1 MSAIYPSEPPSI
13 RFAQFNASLN
23 RRAEG
28 QLINDLANPDAA
40 TPGTAQARTVA
51 EIIQRN
57 NPDVVQV
64 EEFDYFS
71 ADPAEAVKLFVQN
84 YLNVGQ
90 GAEPVDYPY
99 FYIAPSNTG
108 IPSGFDLDNN
118 GTIAS
123 SPDQPSYGNDSFGFG
138 NYPGQF
144 GMLLLSKYP
153 IDISNVR
160 TFQTFLWQDMPGSLL
175 PTIQLPGASEPWY
188 SLEEQAVL
196 RLSSKSHW
204 DVPIQI
210 DGKTIHALVSH
221 PTPPTFDGAEDRNGK
236 RNHDEI
242 RFWSDYVTPGKGGYI
257 YDDQGRTGQLAAD
270 ASFVII
276 GDQNADPKDGD
287 SYQNAI
293 LQLLENPLTNTSM
306 TPSSAGGLDA
316 AARQGRLNAEQ
327 TGNPAFDTADFND
340 NAPGNLRTDYVL
352 PSRDLKIT
360 DAQVF
365 WPTSDDPLFRLAGDF
380 NPSVPPEGFPASDHR
395 LVWVDVMPTV
405 DVSRKSVSNIEFLG
419 QATLPTGTLF
429 QDTEVGGLSGI
440 TYDASQ
446 QVYYSISDDRSEQNS
461 ARFYTLKLDL
471 SDGKL
476 DESDLQFED
485 ITTLKNAAGQ
495 PFASR
500 SLDPEGITLTN
511 GKLYISSEG
520 DANQLI
526 DPFVNQFGLD
536 GQQLTELP
544 VDAKFLPTADQSSG
558 IRNNLAFESLTVTPD
573 QRYLYTATENALYQD
588 GSAATLDDESPAR
601 IIRYNLQTGEVD
613 KEFLYLTDAVADAPI
628 PATSFSTNG
637 LVDLFALDNN
647 GNLLALERAFS
658 NGVGNTIKLY
668 QVSLQNTTDLK
679 DIDALADLEVDAVAE
694 KTLLLDFSTLGLP
707 LDNIEGLTFGPRL
720 PDGRQSL
727 IVVSDNNFSDTQ
739 FTQVLAFALD
749 LQTTPAVAPITET
762 PALDRLD
769 ADADAD
775 DPAIYVNPLDSSKSL
790 VITALKDGGLAV
802 YDLDGQEVQR
812 IAPADIRFNNVDLV
826 YGFMLGG
833 EKVDLAVASDRR
845 NDTLAVWSIDPT
857 TQRLTNITSSS
868 LSDPSASIFGID
880 DGAQSA
886 YGLATYTSPVNGKSY
901 AFVSERDADRIAQ
914 LELIDNGKGQVDVKL
929 VRTLRVPIPAGG
941 ELEDAQVEGMV
952 ADRELGYLYVG
963 QENVGIWKF
972 QAEPNAEV
980 MGRLIEPVKPDG
992 DVITADVE
1000 GLTIYY
1006 GQNGSG
1012 YLLASSQGDSSYAAF
1027 SREGNN
1033 DYLGSFVIDDG
1044 SGEIDGVEE
1053 SDGADVTSVA
1063 LGTQFPNGLLVVH
1076 DGSNEP
1082 AQVAVDD
1089 GEVQNYSTNFKF
1101 LPWDS
1106 VAKSFTP
1113 ALAIG
1118 SDYNPRQPQPN
1129 SLLGVASGDTT
1140 QTSTVLWAQSSI
1152 VGAVEFEYS
1161 IMPDFEYIFGYNSAT
1176 ATDPNLP
1183 VKLEF
1188 GGLTPGQIYYYRA
1201 TDAAGAT
1208 ATGQFKTSNAIEM
1221 PAGFRFGVAGDWRGE
1236 LSPYPAIAN
1245 ADKRN
1250 LELFIELGDTIYSD
1264 FESPILP
1271 GVQQAETLDEFRLK
1285 HREVYDSRFGLNTW
1299 NDLRKSVSVLSMIDD
1314 HEVVNDFEGGEDLS
1328 TASAADQALFG
1339 ATSGLVNDSP
1349 LYHNG
1354 LQAFQDY
1361 NPIQDRFYGETGD
1374 ARTAGE
1380 RQLYRYNTYGNDAAT
1395 FLLDARSF
1403 RDAELPAVTNL
1414 SDLTQVGTFLARSF
1428 DPSRTLLGNQQ
1439 LSDLKRDLLAADQ
1452 AGVTW
1457 KFVLVPEPIQ
1467 NLGVLAAGDRFE
1479 GYAAER
1485 TELLKYIDNN
1495 QIDNVV
1501 FIAADVHGTLV
1512 NNLTYQ
1518 TALGQAQIATN
1529 AFEITTGSVAFD
1541 APFGQTVAEL
1551 GTQVGLVTP
1560 EQKAFYDALPVA
1572 NDADSLVNDKDDF
1585 IKQLTNSGLNS
1596 LGYDPLG
1603 LNANLPQADG
1613 LIKATLL
1620 QGDYLATHTFG
1631 WTEFDIDQATQK
1643 LTVTTYGV
1651 KNYTETELL
1660 KDPSAITGLMPNVVS
1675 QFEVLPV

>member
-1 MSAIYPSEPPSI
+1 MPAIYSSEPPAI

-28 QLINDLANPDAA
+28 QLVNDLANPDAN
-40 TPGTAQARTVA
+40 TPGTAQAKTVA
-51 EIIQRN
+51 EIIQRDH
-57 NPDVVQV
+57 PDVVQV
-64 EEFDYFS
+64 EEFDYFA
-71 ADPAEAVKLFVQN
+71 ADPASAVELFLKN
-84 YLNVGQ
+84 YLNVSQ
-90 GAEPVDYPY
+90 NGAEPIDYPY

-108 IPSGFDLDNN
+108 TPSGFDLDNN
-118 GTIAS
+118 GVIAS
-123 SPDQPSYGNDSFGFG
+123 SPDQPGYGNDSFGFG

-153 IDISNVR
+153 IDLPNVR
-160 TFQTFLWQDMPGSLL
+160 TFQTFLWQDMPDSLL
-175 PTIQLPGASEPWY
+175 PTIQTPGASEPWY
-188 SLEEQAVL
+188 SPEEQAAL

-236 RNHDEI
+236 RNYDEI

-257 YDDQGRTGQLAAD
+257 YDDQGRIGQLAAD
-270 ASFVII
+270 SSFVIM

-293 LQLLENPLTNTSM
+293 LQLLDNPLTNTSV
-306 TPSSAGGLDA
+306 TPASAGGVDA
-316 AARQGRLNAEQ
+316 ALRQGRANLQQ

-352 PSRDLKIT
+352 PSKDLKIT
-360 DAQVF
+360 GAEVF
-365 WPTSDDPLFRLAGDF
+365 WPTPADPLFRLAGDF
-380 NPSVPPEGFPASDHR
+380 DASFPPEGFPASDHR

-405 DVSRKSVSNIEFLG
+405 DVSRKSVSTIEFLG
-419 QATLPTGTLF
+419 EVTLPTGIIF

-446 QVYYSISDDRSEQNS
+446 QVYYSISDDRSEKNP
-461 ARFYTLKLDL
+461 ARFYTLNIDL
-471 SDGKL
+471 SDGTL
-476 DESDLQFED
+476 DSGDVQFQAV
-485 ITTLKNAAGQ
+485 TTLKNAEQQ

-500 SLDPEGITLTN
+500 SLDPEGITLVDR
-511 GKLYISSEG
+511 KLYISSEG

-526 DPFVNQFGLD
+526 NPFVNQFGLD
-536 GQQLTELP
+536 GQQLAELP
-544 VDAKFLPTADQSSG
+544 VDAKFLPTADRTSG

-573 QRYLYTATENALYQD
+573 QRYLYAATENALYQD
-588 GSAATLDDESPAR
+588 GSAATLENESPSR

-613 KEFLYLTDAVADAPI
+613 KEILYLTDAVPNAPV
-628 PATSFSTNG
+628 PATGFSTNG

-658 NGVGNTIKLY
+658 DGVGNTIKLY
-668 QVSLQNTTDLK
+668 QVSLQNTTDLQ
-679 DIDALADLEVDAVAE
+679 DIDALGDLEVDAVAE

-707 LDNIEGLTFGPRL
+707 LDNIEGLTFGPTL

-727 IVVSDNNFSDTQ
+727 VVVSDNNFSSSQ

-749 LQTTPAVAPITET
+749 LQTTLAVAPITET
-762 PALDRLD
+762 PSLDRLET
-769 ADADAD
+769 DADAD
-775 DPAIYVNPLDSSKSL
+775 DPAIYVNPLDSGKSL

-812 IAPADIRFNNVDLV
+812 IAPDDIRFNNVDLV

-833 EKVDLAVASDRR
+833 KKVDLAVASDRR
-845 NDTLAVWSIDPT
+845 NDTLAIWSIDPA
-857 TQRLTNITSSS
+857 TQRLTNITASS
-868 LSDPSASIFGID
+868 LSDPSASIFGVD

-914 LELIDNGKGQVDVKL
+914 LEIIDNGQGQVDAKI
-929 VRTLRVPIPAGG
+929 VRTLTVPIPAGG

-952 ADRELGYLYVG
+952 ADRELGYLYAA

-972 QAEPNAEV
+972 QAEPNADV
-980 MGRLIEPVKPDG
+980 TGRLIEPVKPEG
-992 DVITADVE
+992 DVITADAE

-1006 GQNGSG
+1006 GENGSG

-1033 DYLGSFVIDDG
+1033 DYLGSFIIDDG
-1044 SGEIDGVEE
+1044 IDGVEE

-1082 AQVAVDD
+1082 AQVVVDD

-1101 LPWDS
+1101 VPWDS
-1106 VAKSFTP
+1106 VAKTFTP
-1113 ALAIG
+1113 ALTIG
-1118 SDYNPRQPQPN
+1118 SDYDPRQPQPN
-1129 SLLGVASGDTT
+1129 SLLGVASGDTN

-1152 VGAVEFEYS
+1152 LGTVNFEYS
-1161 IMPDFEYIFGYNSAT
+1161 IFPGFEYIFGYNRAT
-1176 ATDPNLP
+1176 VTDPNLP
-1183 VKLEF
+1183 VKLGF
-1188 GGLTPGQIYYYRA
+1188 SGLTPGQTYYYRA

-1208 ATGQFKTSNAIEM
+1208 ATGQFKTSNAIETQ
-1221 PAGFRFGVAGDWRGE
+1221 AGFQFGVTGDWRGE

-1245 ADKRN
+1245 ADERD

-1285 HREVYDSRFGLNTW
+1285 HKEVYDSRFGLNTW
-1299 NDLRKSVSVLSMIDD
+1299 NDLRKAVSVLSMIDD
-1314 HEVVNDFEGGEDLS
+1314 HEVVNDFEGGEDLA

-1349 LYHNG
+1349 LYNNG

-1361 NPIQDRFYGETGD
+1361 NPIQDQFYGETGD
-1374 ARTAGE
+1374 NRTAGE
-1380 RQLYRYNTYGNDAAT
+1380 RKLYRYNTYGSDAAT

-1403 RDAELPAVTNL
+1403 RDAELPAVTDL
-1414 SDLTQVGTFLARSF
+1414 SDPTQVGTFLTRSF
-1428 DPSRTLLGNQQ
+1428 DPSRTLLGKQQ
-1439 LSDLKRDLLAADQ
+1439 LSDLKQDLLAADQ

-1485 TELLKYIDNN
+1485 TELLKYIDDNE
-1495 QIDNVV
+1495 IDNVV
-1501 FIAADVHGTLV
+1501 FVAADVHGTLV

-1518 TALGQAQIATN
+1518 TAPGQAQIATN

-1551 GTQVGLVTP
+1551 GTQVGLVTAQ
-1560 EQKAFYDALPVA
+1560 QKAFYDALPVA

-1585 IKQLTNSGLNS
+1585 IKQLTNSGLDS

-1613 LIKATLL
+1613 LINAKLL

-1631 WTEFDIDQATQK
+1631 WTEFDIDSTTQK

-1651 KNYTETELL
+1651 KNYTEAELL
-1660 KDPSAITGLMPNVVS
+1660 KDPSAITGLTPNVVS
-1675 QFEVLPV
+1675 QFEVLPM